1 MQIPCPGGV
10 DPLHWCFDPEL
21 RRVSPADDRAP
32 TPPPSSPSHPP
43 RAMGRPH
50 RFRACTVSG
59 SKSTSAHRQVAS
71 GPVEVRCSTTVGRH
85 GGKVAEL
92 GEGASLGSGSSGKV
106 LVTGG
111 GGYFGFRLGAELTSR
126 GMKVIL
132 LDVQKPLAD
141 LPDGAVFYEGDIRDH
156 VSLYRA
162 CDGVECVFHTAS
174 YGMSGSEQ
182 LKKELVESINVSGTN
197 NVINVCKER
206 GVSRLVYTSTINVAF
221 TGQPIEDG
229 DEESRPCVP
238 LHMYLD
244 HYSRTKSIADQMVRA
259 ANGSWL
265 KGGGHLRSCVL
276 RSSGIYGP
284 GERRHFH
291 RMMENQRRGLLGFRF
306 GEARA
311 KMNWVHVD
319 NLVMAHVLAAEAL
332 TAQRHGV
339 ASGQAYFINDGVS
352 VNVFEW
358 LNPLYTMFGHRKPM
372 VHLPVSLVYLIAT
385 ILEYLHV
392 ALRPIAEIPLLF
404 TRNEVRNV
412 AVSHTFKIDKARR
425 ELGFCPK
432 QHDLAESVEQYVR
445 SQPSTTSDPR
455 GLSLPWMPPA
465 MPHTLV
471 LLLLLLFLLLTLAL
485 MLLY

>member
-1 MQIPCPGGV
+1 MQIPCAGGAA
-10 DPLHWCFDPEL
+10 PLRWCCD
-21 RRVSPADDRAP
+21 ADHRTSTPPPPP
-32 TPPPSSPSHPP
+32 TPPGPP

-50 RFRACTVSG
+50 RSGTTASPG
-59 SKSTSAHRQVAS
+59 SKPAAAAHRRRAAGGPAGVGVRGGRAAAAS
-71 GPVEVRCSTTVGRH
+71 H
-85 GGKVAEL
+85 LA
-92 GEGASLGSGSSGKV
+92 EGASLGGAPPGTPGRV

-111 GGYFGFRLGAELTSR
+111 GGYFGIRLGAELARR
-126 GMKVIL
+126 GVEVVL
-132 LDVQKPLAD
+132 LDVLKPHVD
-141 LPDGAVFYEGDIRDH
+141 LPEGAVFYQGDIRDYGA
-156 VSLYRA
+156 LYRA
-162 CDGVECVFHTAS
+162 CEGVECVFHTAS
-174 YGMSGSEQ
+174 YGMSGPEQ
-182 LKKELVESINVSGTN
+182 LRKELVESINVSGTK

-206 GVSRLVYTSTINVAF
+206 GISRLVYTSTINVAF
-221 TGQPIEDG
+221 TGHPIEDG

-265 KGGGHLRSCVL
+265 KGGGRLRSCVL

-291 RMMENQRRGLLGFRF
+291 RMMENLRRGLLGFRF
-306 GEARA
+306 GEAQA
-311 KMNWVHVD
+311 QMNWVHVD
-319 NLVMAHVLAAEAL
+319 NLVLAHVLAAEAL
-332 TAQRHGV
+332 TARRHSV

-358 LNPLYTMFGHRKPM
+358 LNPLYTMFGYRRPM

-385 ILEYLHV
+385 ILEYLHL
-392 ALRPIAEIPLLF
+392 ALRPIAETPLLF

-432 QHDLAESVEQYVR
+432 QHDLVESVEQYVR
-445 SQPSTTSDPR
+445 SQSLTSDPWFPAAPHTFILLLFTL
-455 GLSLPWMPPA
+455 GLSL
-465 MPHTLV
+465 V
-471 LLLLLLFLLLTLAL
+471 L
-485 MLLY
+485 MLLC